1 MLIFHFNNKKKF
13 MRNKFSFAVLSLAL
27 CLGACSKYD
36 DTEIRKRADRLE
48 QQISVVENNINSL
61 RTLLEAQK
69 SNAYITSIIA
79 FTEGNGGYDI
89 TLSNGK
95 SIKVYNGANGK
106 DGKNGENGRDGI
118 DGKNGKDGKN
128 GENGRDGR
136 DGIDGRNGE
145 NGRDGRDGVDGKNG
159 KDAVASANPISS
171 VDTSNSE
178 YVVFNLR
185 DGGSIRIPRN
195 ASMSFSFD
203 NAEDFAVFAGKKYEI
218 PYTCSA
224 LSGKS
229 ALKVIAQDGYKAKLF
244 RKSDTQ
250 GIIELVVPSLAVDTE
265 IIVLLSDGEGAT
277 KIYSMS
283 IFAGKL
289 SISSENYLA
298 EKDGATITVPVTTN
312 TNYSIEIAKD
322 AQSWISHT
330 ATNLRAL
337 NTRNENIEFR
347 VEPNPNTYLRSATIK
362 LKNGD
367 TVLKSFT
374 IAQKGESHSYEA
386 TPGDLEI
393 RLNGNFPYRL
403 KLSGKLIQKD
413 FEFLKKNSDK
423 IKILDLSDLDITE
436 LPDYAFSGSGF
447 EEVILPNKLTVI
459 PGGCFSS
466 SKIKKINIPNSVT
479 RIDGS
484 AFSSCTNL
492 SGELRIPNSVTSIAD
507 GAFSNCTNLSGELR
521 IPNSVTSIGWYAFRD
536 CKGFSSL
543 IIEGNP
549 QIGNSAFLSNSKE
562 SLPMINKLYSKSNNP
577 KNINLYAFW
586 EGELYSAKPK
596 TLYVPKGAKAAYE
609 EFAKWKNVFQ
619 EIIEIE
625 ESQFP

>member
-106 DGKNGENGRDGI
+106 NGENGRDGI

-128 GENGRDGR
+128 GENGRDG
-136 DGIDGRNGE
+136 IDGKNGKDGKNGE

-229 ALKVIAQDGYKAKLF
+229 ALKVIAQDGYKAKLS

-250 GIIELVVPSLAVDTE
+250 GIIELIVPSLAVDTE

-283 IFAGKL
+283 IFAGTL

-367 TVLKSFT
+367 IVLKTFT

-386 TPGDLEI
+386 TPGDLET
-393 RLNGNFPYRL
+393 RLNGNLPYRL

-413 FEFLKKNSDK
+413 FQFLNRNSDK
-423 IKILDLSDLDITE
+423 IKILDLSDLDMTK
-436 LPDYAFSGSGF
+436 LPSLAFSNSSF
-447 EEVILPNKLTVI
+447 EEVILPNKLTNI
-459 PGGCFSS
+459 PGHCFYS

-479 RIDGS
+479 SIGES
-484 AFSSCTNL
+484 AFFICY
-492 SGELRIPNSVTSIAD
+492 
-507 GAFSNCTNLSGELR
+507 NLSGELR
-521 IPNSVTSIGWYAFRD
+521 IPNSVTSIGNSAFYNCTNLSGELRIPNSVISID
-536 CKGFSSL
+536 RGAFKNCKGFSSL
-543 IIEGNP
+543 IIEGTP
-549 QIGNSAFLSNSKE
+549 HIGNSAFLSSSNE
-562 SLPMINKLYSKSNNP
+562 PLPMTNKLYSKSNNP
-577 KNINLYAFW
+577 KDINSSVFW
-586 EGELYSAKPK
+586 AGEQYSAKPK
-596 TLYVPKGAKAAYE
+596 TLYVPKGAKVAYE
-609 EFAKWKNVFQ
+609 KLSGWNVFQ
-619 EIIEIE
+619 KIIEIE